1 MPSFIRNAVLR
12 RTESESQRPFSPGQL
27 VRRSCDIAWNSKAV
41 DRMVGERR
49 RGRGAHSLGG
59 FGVARLESRSAVPR
73 WFIRV
78 GQDQQPGE
86 LFSRCVSY
94 LFIGGSES
102 RATILARARRENGG
116 RGRGDSLYSP
126 PSSFFLSTRCPH
138 GKAARREEVGTERAE
153 VTPAPR
159 RSRGRAP
166 PVRFDAFLSPPPSS
180 LLFLCLSVG
189 SASSLCH
196 LPQSFN
202 AVLTYGWICFA
213 RVNGLRGSCP
223 WFCRLRRRELFFLF
237 DRINSRLC
245 IIGLIFFFF
254 SVHVK

>member
-138 GKAARREEVGTERAE
+138 GKAARREEVGTEGGSDAGASTE
-153 VTPAPR
+153 PR
-159 RSRGRAP
+159 QGAAGALRCLPIAP
-166 PVRFDAFLSPPPSS
+166 PLPPLPLPLGRQCVFVMSS
-180 LLFLCLSVG
+180 SSV
-189 SASSLCH
+189 
-196 LPQSFN
+196 
-202 AVLTYGWICFA
+202 V
-213 RVNGLRGSCP
+213 
-223 WFCRLRRRELFFLF
+223 
-237 DRINSRLC
+237 
-245 IIGLIFFFF
+245 
-254 SVHVK
+254 

>member
-1 MPSFIRNAVLR
+1 MIHFRSFDIIKILKISLPISITLSEKKKIPIIQQREERDGEQKEKERQRKRIKVPSFIRNAVLR

-116 RGRGDSLYSP
+116 RGDSFSP
-126 PSSFFLSTRCPH
+126 LLLLPFHSVSS
-138 GKAARREEVGTERAE
+138 RESGAE
-153 VTPAPR
+153 
-159 RSRGRAP
+159 
-166 PVRFDAFLSPPPSS
+166 
-180 LLFLCLSVG
+180 
-189 SASSLCH
+189 
-196 LPQSFN
+196 
-202 AVLTYGWICFA
+202 
-213 RVNGLRGSCP
+213 RGSRNGGRK
-223 WFCRLRRRELFFLF
+223 WRRRLDGAEAGRRRCASMPSYRPPLLPPLPLPLGRQCVFVM
-237 DRINSRLC
+237 SSS
-245 IIGLIFFFF
+245 
-254 SVHVK
+254 SVV